1 MYVFLFPGAASL
13 AEKSANCQP
22 FAPHAELMQDSKWQ
36 AQSILGGQ
44 MSPI

>member
-13 AEKSANCQP
+13 AKNPQNCQP

-36 AQSILGGQ
+36 AQSVLRGQ
-44 MSPI
+44 MSLI